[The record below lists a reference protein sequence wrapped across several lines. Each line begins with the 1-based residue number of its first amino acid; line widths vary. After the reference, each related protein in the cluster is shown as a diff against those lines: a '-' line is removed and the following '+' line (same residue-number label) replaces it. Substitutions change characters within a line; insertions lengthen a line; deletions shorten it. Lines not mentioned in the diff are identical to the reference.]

1 MFPCLVCDAAAHR
14 LGTTAPAASPI
25 TYKGQSLI
33 KMEGL
38 DRTNCLEIR
47 HSLPMKPEV
56 LAMTPQSLVTSH
68 TFDSLNE
75 TLQEAFG
82 IGIFVSTLSPLGY

>member
-1 MFPCLVCDAAAHR
+1 
-14 LGTTAPAASPI
+14 
-25 TYKGQSLI
+25 
-33 KMEGL
+33 
-38 DRTNCLEIR
+38 
-47 HSLPMKPEV
+47 MKPEV